1 MSSEASGSRTSLEF
15 FEAMSV
21 NCLYCL

>member
-21 NCLYCL
+21 TVLSCL